1 MTRAPTPPGGRA
13 PGAGNSYTAVGRR
26 KRAVARV
33 LLQPGNGNIIVN
45 GLPLEQRFPRATH
58 QAAITLPLR
67 LTNRLGT
74 LNVLAKVIGGGTS
87 GQAGAIIHATSR
99 ALLKA
104 DDSTKQTLREAGLLT
119 RDAREKE
126 RKKYGLKS
134 ARRAPQY
141 TKR

>member
-1 MTRAPTPPGGRA
+1 MRDRGPTPPGGRQTA
-13 PGAGNSYTAVGRR
+13 TSFTAVGRR
-26 KRAVARV
+26 KRSVARV

-67 LTNRLGT
+67 LTNRLGSV
-74 LNVLAKVIGGGTS
+74 NVLAKVIGGGVT
-87 GQAGAIIHATSR
+87 GQAGAIVHATAR

-104 DDSTKQTLREAGLLT
+104 DESAKQVLREAGLLT

-126 RKKYGLKS
+126 RKKYGLVA
-134 ARRAPQY
+134 ARRAKQY